1 MKQFE
6 KNRHFFRDCMF
17 LGNNT
22 NLRNVQVFICEKV
35 SQVLHQK
42 WWRVSWLKKNTFSRS
57 KYLVTPL
64 NNFGSTC
71 SAFWGIFEKCK
82 YFVQKHKK
90 LQKLQ
95 KLELDFLN
103 WTFFRIRPF
112 LFYRSI
118 QKKTRSG
125 TKEFSF
131 LKRLASKTKNYEK
144 IYKTPPLPV
153 AKPINDQNQ

>member
-1 MKQFE
+1 MRKSFPSPSPEVVEGQ
-6 KNRHFFRDCMF
+6 
-17 LGNNT
+17 LT
-22 NLRNVQVFICEKV
+22 
-35 SQVLHQK
+35 
-42 WWRVSWLKKNTFSRS
+42 KKSTFSRS

-64 NNFGSTC
+64 NNFGSTY

-82 YFVQKHKK
+82 YFVQKYKK

-112 LFYRSI
+112 LFYRSK